1 GSPRPGLPIA
11 MQFSTSLDQPE
22 DLELAY
28 LGVPDSPEARAVIDL
43 FLATQGWRRIVESGA
58 RGGQGT
64 APSSRDRDSAAVA
77 LFALDNLGEAQKR
90 YLQEVEEEVSKAR
103 AGLASRLQDLHQ
115 GAARQNL
122 LNAAR
127 ELSEYQAH
135 EGVPEVG
142 GEIIQ
147 KAQQGLLARTE
158 NRTGGL
164 IAFIHGDQGPRVQRP
179 LPKPSGPLPLREY
192 TYELNQKPASSS
204 VSTDTLL

>member
-1 GSPRPGLPIA
+1 MAIGFGAAATLLLGSAFLIA
-11 MQFSTSLDQPE
+11 SLV
-22 DLELAY
+22 
-28 LGVPDSPEARAVIDL
+28 GM
-43 FLATQGWRRIVESGA
+43 A
-58 RGGQGT
+58 RGSLGYRRRLAGAFAT
-64 APSSRDRDSAAVA
+64 LLPCLLSLPLANSLRTIEGHSFDLSR
-77 LFALDNLGEAQKR
+77 
-90 YLQEVEEEVSKAR
+90 
-103 AGLASRLQDLHQ
+103 
-115 GAARQNL
+115 
-122 LNAAR
+122 
-127 ELSEYQAH
+127 YQAH

-204 VSTDTLL
+204 VSTAIDRSSALSDGPVHFTG